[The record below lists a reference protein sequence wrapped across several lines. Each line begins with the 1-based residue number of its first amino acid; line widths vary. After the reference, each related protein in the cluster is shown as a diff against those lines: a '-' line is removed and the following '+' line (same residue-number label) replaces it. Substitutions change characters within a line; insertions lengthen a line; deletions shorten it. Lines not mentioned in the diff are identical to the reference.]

1 MTRNNADFQAS
12 ALFHGTVHPFQIGD
26 IVEPRNGNPAYA
38 TTDLEYATNHAGKK
52 ESLEYSKATRSGRPE
67 DHAAA
72 ESIEGRVFQ
81 VEPLDE
87 AEATGKGDDKGNVM
101 SSKGFRIVK
110 QVD

>member
-38 TTDLEYATNHAGKK
+38 TANLEYAKTHAGRREDV
-52 ESLEYSKATRSGRPE
+52 ESNRVANQQGHEE
-67 DHAAA
+67 AAK
-72 ESIEGRVFQ
+72 ITGKVFQ
-81 VEPLDE
+81 VEPLDD

-101 SSKGFRIVK
+101 SAKGFRVVK
-110 QVD
+110 RVR